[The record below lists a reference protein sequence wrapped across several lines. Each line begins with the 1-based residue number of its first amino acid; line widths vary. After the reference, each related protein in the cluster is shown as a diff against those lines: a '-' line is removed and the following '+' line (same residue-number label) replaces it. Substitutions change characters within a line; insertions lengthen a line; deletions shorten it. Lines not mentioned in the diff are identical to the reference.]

1 MMTNLLEE
9 AFNKAQGLPE
19 YLQDELAQQLIEDI
33 ESELQW
39 QQTLSQPQSP
49 FLDEL
54 ARKALSDSSAERTE
68 FMGFDEL

>member
-1 MMTNLLEE
+1 MTNLLEE
-9 AFNKAQGLPE
+9 AFNKARSLPE

-39 QQTLSQPQSP
+39 QKTLSQPQSS

-54 ARKALSDSSAERTE
+54 AWKSFNNSSEGTTIVI
-68 FMGFDEL
+68 GFDEL